1 VIDDAGEGAAPS
13 AAAQIAELTFALLLL
28 DETSTV
34 REVNQAAEDLFG
46 AGARRM
52 MGQTLR
58 DLLSFGDEI
67 SFDAHLAVA
76 RLTRCLE
83 GVPGILN
90 LHPAYTSLLV
100 DFDRSVLAGRMAAI
114 LDRAAAGTVS

>member
-1 VIDDAGEGAAPS
+1 MTIYPASDRS
-13 AAAQIAELTFALLLL
+13 LL
-28 DETSTV
+28 
-34 REVNQAAEDLFG
+34 F
-46 AGARRM
+46 
-52 MGQTLR
+52 
-58 DLLSFGDEI
+58 SFGDEI

-100 DFDRSVLAGRMAAI
+100 DFDPRLRSHSQVEALLQERIASHSSDPPPEPRQRSI
-114 LDRAAAGTVS
+114 WSTL